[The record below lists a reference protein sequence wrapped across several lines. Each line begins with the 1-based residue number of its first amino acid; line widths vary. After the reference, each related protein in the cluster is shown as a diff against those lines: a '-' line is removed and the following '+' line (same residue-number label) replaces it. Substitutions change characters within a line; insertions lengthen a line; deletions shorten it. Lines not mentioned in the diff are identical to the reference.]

1 MENPPLERLESV
13 DLGRLESVNLRDV
26 WTTEDRGFTSWL
38 ARPENLGMLA
48 ETLGVELKLEA
59 REQPVGPYRADLL
72 CKQIGSDAWVLIE
85 NQLERTDHTH
95 LGQLLTYAADLE
107 AVTIIWIAASF
118 SDKHSAALDWLNRI
132 TDDDF
137 RFFGIEIELWRIGSS
152 PRAPKFNVVSK
163 PNDWSRSLARSA
175 RAVEDA
181 ALSETQRWQRKYWDA
196 LHKVLSTPGGPVAGN
211 KAPQPNNY
219 MEYSVG
225 RSEFS
230 LRATVKQQ
238 DAQIQA
244 GLYIET
250 DDAKAF
256 FGLLEQDKEV
266 IESDFGEPLDWQA
279 LPQHQASRI
288 ALTHN
293 DVHPMD
299 GKDWDRQHRWLADKL
314 NALHRVFAPRIENL
328 DAADWRGDDRTPE
341 D

>member
-1 MENPPLERLESV
+1 MENSP
-13 DLGRLESVNLRDV
+13 LGRLESVDLRDV

-181 ALSETQRWQRKYWDA
+181 ELSETQRWQRKYWDA
-196 LHKVLSTPGGPVAGN
+196 LHKVLSTLGGPVAGN
-211 KAPQPNNY
+211 KAPQPENW

-225 RSEFS
+225 RTGFS
-230 LRATVKQQ
+230 LHATVKQREK
-238 DAQIQA
+238 QIQA
-244 GLYIET
+244 ALYIEA

-256 FGLLEQDKEV
+256 FGLLERDKEA
-266 IESDFGEPLDWQA
+266 IESDFGQSLDWQR
-279 LPQHQASRI
+279 LPQKQASRI
-288 ALTHN
+288 ALTR
-293 DVHPMD
+293 DEVDPAEE
-299 GKDWDRQHRWLADKL
+299 KDWIRQHHWLADKL
-314 NALHRVFAPRIENL
+314 NALHRVFSLRIENL
-328 DAADWRGDDRTPE
+328 DAADWRGDDREPE
-341 D
+341 G

>member
-1 MENPPLERLESV
+1 MENPSLGRLESV
-13 DLGRLESVNLRDV
+13 DLRGA
-26 WTTEDRGFTSWL
+26 WTTEDRDFTSWL

-48 ETLGVELKLEA
+48 ETLVVELKLEA
-59 REQPVGPYRADLL
+59 REQPVGPYRADIL

-132 TDDDF
+132 TDDGF
-137 RFFGIEIELWRIGSS
+137 RFFGIEIELWRIGNS
-152 PRAPKFNVVSK
+152 PPAPKFNVVSK

-181 ALSETQRWQRKYWDA
+181 ELSETQRWQRKYWDA
-196 LHKVLSTPGGPVAGN
+196 LHKAFDESGGPIAGN
-211 KAPQPNNY
+211 KAPRPDNY

-230 LRATVKQQ
+230 LRATVKQR

-244 GLYIET
+244 ELYIET

-256 FGLLEQDKEV
+256 FGLLERDKEA
-266 IESDFGEPLDWQA
+266 IESDFGDPLDWQP
-279 LPQHQASRI
+279 LPQNQASRI

-293 DVHPMD
+293 EVYPTNE
-299 GKDWDRQHRWLADKL
+299 KDWPRQHKWLAEKL
-314 NALHRVFAPRIENL
+314 NALHRVFSSRVKAL
-328 DAADWRGDDRTPE
+328 DAADWRGDDRAPE